1 MNSEQNKN
9 DEIQSHVQDDG
20 PADVAKSVIVPE
32 YLTGQSR
39 MHFRCYPGIG
49 CYTHCCSGI
58 KILLSPY
65 DIYVLKKRLGLSSAE
80 FLATY
85 AYQSFIE
92 KSMLPIPV
100 LKMKDDEHKSC
111 PFVTPEGCSV
121 YADRPLTC
129 RYYPIGM
136 GIMKQHDKKTGTNF
150 FIKVKEDHCLGHNED
165 KEWTIDEWRADQGTN
180 VYDEV
185 NNDWLE
191 VVLKAKTLG
200 NVEFSTRSLEL
211 FYMVS
216 SNLDDF
222 RRFVFESNFLKAYQ
236 VEPGVVQKIQED
248 DIELLKFSLSWLRFT
263 LFGEGDFIV
272 IEDARKEALEK
283 RAAESRKRQEEKSEG

>member
-1 MNSEQNKN
+1 MKSEQKKN
-9 DEIQSHVQDDG
+9 DEGQSGVQADV
-20 PADVAKSVIVPE
+20 PADVAQSVIVPE
-32 YLTGQSR
+32 YLTGQSK

-49 CYTHCCSGI
+49 CFTRCCSGI
-58 KILLSPY
+58 KIQLSPY
-65 DIYVLKKRLGLSSAE
+65 DIYALKKRLGLASAE
-80 FLATY
+80 FLSAYT
-85 AYQSFIE
+85 YQSFIE

-100 LKMKDDEHKSC
+100 LKMKDDESKSC

-121 YADRPLTC
+121 YSDRPLTC

-136 GIMKQHDKKTGTNF
+136 GIMKQYDKKSGTNF

-165 KEWTIDEWRADQGTN
+165 KEWTIDEWRADQGSD

-200 NVEFSTRSLEL
+200 NVEFSPRSLEL
-211 FYMVS
+211 FYLAS

-222 RRFVFESNFLKAYQ
+222 RRFVFESNFLKAYKI
-236 VEPGVVQKIQED
+236 EPGVVQEIQED
-248 DIELLKFSLSWLRFT
+248 EIELLKFSLSWLRFT
-263 LFGEGDFIV
+263 MFGEGDFTV
-272 IEDARKEALEK
+272 NENARKQAQEKHMAALKKQQTEK
-283 RAAESRKRQEEKSEG
+283 AS

>member
-1 MNSEQNKN
+1 MQA
-9 DEIQSHVQDDG
+9 DG

-49 CYTHCCSGI
+49 CFTRCCSGI

-65 DIYVLKKRLGLSSAE
+65 DIYVLKKRLGLTSTE
-80 FLATY
+80 FLSAYT
-85 AYQSFIE
+85 YQSFIE

-100 LKMKDDEHKSC
+100 LKMKDDENKSC
-111 PFVTPEGCSV
+111 PFVSPEGCSV

-136 GIMKQHDKKTGTNF
+136 GIMKQYDKKTGTNF

-165 KEWTIDEWRADQGTN
+165 KEWTIDEWRADQGSD

-191 VVLKAKTLG
+191 IVLKAKTLG
-200 NVEFSTRSLEL
+200 NVEFSGKSLEL

-222 RRFVFESNFLKAYQ
+222 RRFVFESNFLKGYKID
-236 VEPGVVQKIQED
+236 PGVVQKIQED
-248 DIELLKFSLSWLRFT
+248 EIELLKFSLSWLRFT

-272 IEDARKEALEK
+272 DEDARKQAQEK
-283 RAAESRKRQEEKSEG
+283 RVAESEKRREEKSEAS

>member
-1 MNSEQNKN
+1 MNSEQKKN
-9 DEIQSHVQDDG
+9 DERQPDVQADG

-49 CYTHCCSGI
+49 CFTRCCSGI

-65 DIYVLKKRLGLSSAE
+65 DIYALKKRLGLTSSE
-80 FLATY
+80 FLSEYTN
-85 AYQSFIE
+85 QSFIE

-100 LKMKDDEHKSC
+100 LKMKDDENRSC
-111 PFVTPEGCSV
+111 PFVTPEGCTV

-136 GIMKQHDKKTGTNF
+136 GIMKQYDKKTGTNF

-165 KEWTIDEWRADQGTN
+165 KEWTIDEWRADQGSD

-200 NVEFSTRSLEL
+200 NVEFSSKSLEL

-222 RRFVFESNFLKAYQ
+222 RRFVFETNFLKAYRI
-236 VEPGVVQKIQED
+236 ESGVIQKIQED
-248 DIELLKFSLSWLRFT
+248 EIELLKFSLSWLRFT
-263 LFGEGDFIV
+263 LFGEGDFV
-272 IEDARKEALEK
+272 VNEDARKQVQEK
-283 RAAESRKRQEEKSEG
+283 RSADSAKRQEETPED

>member
-1 MNSEQNKN
+1 MNSEQEKN
-9 DEIQSHVQDDG
+9 DERQTNLKDDG
-20 PADVAKSVIVPE
+20 PTNVAQSVIVPE

-49 CYTHCCSGI
+49 CFTRCCSGI

-65 DIYVLKKRLGLSSAE
+65 DIYALKKRLGLTSSE
-80 FLATY
+80 FLSEYT
-85 AYQSFIE
+85 YQSFIE

-100 LKMKDDEHKSC
+100 LKMKDDENRSC
-111 PFVTPEGCSV
+111 PFVTPEGCTV

-136 GIMKQHDKKTGTNF
+136 GIMKQYDKKTGTNF

-165 KEWTIDEWRADQGTN
+165 KEWTIDEWRADQGSD

-200 NVEFSTRSLEL
+200 NVEFSSKSLEL

-222 RRFVFESNFLKAYQ
+222 RRFVFETNFLKAYRI
-236 VEPGVVQKIQED
+236 EPGVIQKIQED
-248 DIELLKFSLSWLRFT
+248 EIELLKFSLSWLRFT
-263 LFGEGDFIV
+263 LFGEGDFV
-272 IEDARKEALEK
+272 VNEDARKQAQEK
-283 RAAESRKRQEEKSEG
+283 RAADSAKQPEEKPED

>member
-1 MNSEQNKN
+1 MNRDKN
-9 DEIQSHVQDDG
+9 GFDEKLSGADE
-20 PADVAKSVIVPE
+20 DVAGEIKKSVIVPE

-39 MHFRCYPGIG
+39 MNFRCYPGIG
-49 CYTHCCSGI
+49 CFTRCCSGI

-65 DIYVLKKRLGLSSAE
+65 DIYALKKRLGLTCTE
-80 FLATY
+80 FLSTY
-85 AYQSFIE
+85 TYQSFIE

-100 LKMKDDEHKSC
+100 LKMKDDENNSC
-111 PFVTPEGCSV
+111 PFVTSEGCTV
-121 YADRPLTC
+121 YTDRPLTC

-136 GIMKQHDKKTGTNF
+136 GIMKQYDKKTGTNF

-165 KEWTIDEWRADQGTN
+165 KEWTIDEWRADQGSD

-185 NNDWLE
+185 NNDWME

-200 NVEFSTRSLEL
+200 TVEFSPKSLEL

-222 RRFVFESNFLKAYQ
+222 KRFVFESNFLKAYKI
-236 VEPGVVQKIQED
+236 EPGVVQKMQED
-248 DIELLKFSLSWLRFT
+248 EIELLKFSLSWLRFT

-272 IEDARKEALEK
+272 NEDARKQAQAKIMTERK
-283 RAAESRKRQEEKSEG
+283 KRQPETTEG

>member
-1 MNSEQNKN
+1 MNRDKN
-9 DEIQSHVQDDG
+9 GFDEKLSGADE
-20 PADVAKSVIVPE
+20 DVAGEIKKSVIVPE
-32 YLTGQSR
+32 YFTGQSR
-39 MHFRCYPGIG
+39 MNFRCYPGIG
-49 CYTHCCSGI
+49 CFTRCCSGI

-65 DIYVLKKRLGLSSAE
+65 DIYALKKRLGLTCAE
-80 FLATY
+80 FLSTY
-85 AYQSFIE
+85 TYQSFIE

-100 LKMKDDEHKSC
+100 LKMKDDENNSC
-111 PFVTPEGCSV
+111 PFVTSEGCTV
-121 YADRPLTC
+121 YTDRPLTC

-136 GIMKQHDKKTGTNF
+136 GIMKQYDKKTGTNF

-165 KEWTIDEWRADQGTN
+165 KEWTIDEWRADQGSD

-185 NNDWLE
+185 NNDWME

-200 NVEFSTRSLEL
+200 TVEFSPKSLEL

-222 RRFVFESNFLKAYQ
+222 KRFVFESNFLKAYKI
-236 VEPGVVQKIQED
+236 EPGVVQKMQED
-248 DIELLKFSLSWLRFT
+248 EIELLKFSLSWLRFT

-272 IEDARKEALEK
+272 NEDARKQAQEK
-283 RAAESRKRQEEKSEG
+283 IMTERKKRQPETTEG

>member
-1 MNSEQNKN
+1 MNSEQKKN
-9 DEIQSHVQDDG
+9 DERQPDVQADG

-49 CYTHCCSGI
+49 CFTRCCSGI

-65 DIYVLKKRLGLSSAE
+65 DIYALKKRLGLTSSE
-80 FLATY
+80 FLSEYTN
-85 AYQSFIE
+85 QSFIE

-100 LKMKDDEHKSC
+100 LKMKDDENRSC
-111 PFVTPEGCSV
+111 PFVTPEGCTV

-136 GIMKQHDKKTGTNF
+136 GIMKQYDKKTGTNF
-150 FIKVKEDHCLGHNED
+150 FIKVKEDHFLGHNED
-165 KEWTIDEWRADQGTN
+165 KEWTIDEWRADQGSD

-200 NVEFSTRSLEL
+200 NVEFSSKSLEL

-222 RRFVFESNFLKAYQ
+222 RRFVFETNFLKAYRI
-236 VEPGVVQKIQED
+236 ESGVIQKIQED
-248 DIELLKFSLSWLRFT
+248 EIELLKFSLSWLRFT
-263 LFGEGDFIV
+263 LFGEGDFV
-272 IEDARKEALEK
+272 VNEDARKQVQEK
-283 RAAESRKRQEEKSEG
+283 RSADSAKRQEETPED

>member
-1 MNSEQNKN
+1 MNSDQHKN
-9 DEIQSHVQDDG
+9 DERQSEVQADV
-20 PADVAKSVIVPE
+20 PADIAKSVIVPE

-49 CYTHCCSGI
+49 CYTRCCSGI

-65 DIYVLKKRLGLSSAE
+65 DIYVLKKRLGLTSAE
-80 FLATY
+80 FLSTY
-85 AYQSFIE
+85 TYQSFIE

-100 LKMKDDEHKSC
+100 LKMKDDENKSC
-111 PFVTPEGCSV
+111 PFVTPEGCMV

-136 GIMKQHDKKTGTNF
+136 GIMKQYDKKTGTNF

-165 KEWTIDEWRADQGTN
+165 KEWTIDEWRADQGSD

-185 NNDWLE
+185 NSDWLE

-200 NVEFSTRSLEL
+200 NVEFSPKSLEL

-222 RRFVFESNFLKAYQ
+222 RRFVFESNFLKAYKI
-236 VEPGVVQKIQED
+236 EPGVVQKMQED
-248 DIELLKFSLSWLRFT
+248 EIELLKFSLSWLRFAM
-263 LFGEGDFIV
+263 FGEGDFIV
-272 IEDARKEALEK
+272 NEDARMQALEK
-283 RAAESRKRQEEKSEG
+283 RAAESKKRQEEKSEG

>member
-1 MNSEQNKN
+1 MNNEQKKN
-9 DEIQSHVQDDG
+9 DEIQSNVQDDG
-20 PADVAKSVIVPE
+20 PAYVAKSVIVPE

-49 CYTHCCSGI
+49 CYTRCCSGI

-65 DIYVLKKRLGLSSAE
+65 DIYVLKKRLGLTSAE
-80 FLATY
+80 FLSTY
-85 AYQSFIE
+85 TYQSFIE
-92 KSMLPIPV
+92 KSMLPIHV
-100 LKMKDDEHKSC
+100 LKMKDDENRSC
-111 PFVTPEGCSV
+111 PFVTPEGCMV

-136 GIMKQHDKKTGTNF
+136 GIMKQYDKKTGTNF

-165 KEWTIDEWRADQGTN
+165 KEWTIDEWRADQGTD

-200 NVEFSTRSLEL
+200 NVEFSPKSLEL

-222 RRFVFESNFLKAYQ
+222 RRFVFESNFLKAYKI
-236 VEPGVVQKIQED
+236 EPGVVQKMQED
-248 DIELLKFSLSWLRFT
+248 EIELLKFSLSWLRFT
-263 LFGEGDFIV
+263 MFGEGDFTV
-272 IEDARKEALEK
+272 NEDARMQALEK
-283 RAAESRKRQEEKSEG
+283 RAAESRKRQEDKTEG

>member
-1 MNSEQNKN
+1 MNGDQHKN
-9 DEIQSHVQDDG
+9 DERQSEVQADG
-20 PADVAKSVIVPE
+20 PADIAKSMIVPE

-100 LKMKDDEHKSC
+100 LKMKDDENKAC
-111 PFVTPEGCSV
+111 PFVTPEGCTV

-136 GIMKQHDKKTGTNF
+136 GIMKQYDKKTGTNF

-165 KEWTIDEWRADQGTN
+165 KEWTIDEWRADQGSD

>member
-1 MNSEQNKN
+1 MNSEQKKN
-9 DEIQSHVQDDG
+9 DVMSSHLQDDG
-20 PADVAKSVIVPE
+20 PADIVKSPIVPE

-49 CYTHCCSGI
+49 CYTRCCSGI

-65 DIYVLKKRLGLSSAE
+65 DIYVLKKRLGLTSAE
-80 FLATY
+80 FLSTY
-85 AYQSFIE
+85 TYQSFIE